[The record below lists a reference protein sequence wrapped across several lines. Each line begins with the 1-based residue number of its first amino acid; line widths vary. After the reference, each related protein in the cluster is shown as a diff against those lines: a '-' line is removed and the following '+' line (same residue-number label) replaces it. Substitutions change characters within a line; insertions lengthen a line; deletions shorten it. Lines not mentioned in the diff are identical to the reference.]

1 MEKKLSGVFPATKKN
16 GTVYYRSSITYRQKH
31 ISLGGYDTPSL
42 ASCAY
47 LEASSLVSDHT
58 FSLHDYSSACVLPF
72 HKWVS
77 LINFRDNGMYISTP
91 IYLHAKYFEY
101 LLSPEQILKFDID
114 DLFYYSTRKIMRRGR
129 HFFVTDYGMQVNIAN
144 RYGIKNYAVPNRDYR
159 FVNGD
164 SLDFRYENI
173 EILNLYHGVIK
184 KNSGKGIKYVSKI
197 HINGNYTIGTYNSDI
212 EAAIAYNKAI
222 DLLKKAGVTKN
233 FTPNYLEGLS
243 PSAYADIYTKLH
255 ISPKILN
262 YKSTTPL
269 QATNH
274 PDHRL
279 E

>member
-1 MEKKLSGVFPATKKN
+1 MGKKLPGVFAAKKKN

-42 ASCAY
+42 ASHAY
-47 LEASSLVSDHT
+47 LEASSLIHSHSL
-58 FSLHDYSSACVLPF
+58 SLHDYSSLCILPF
-72 HKWVS
+72 NKWVS

-91 IYLHAKYFEY
+91 IYLHSKYFEY

-114 DLFYYSTRKIMRRGR
+114 DLFYYSTRKIMCRGR

-144 RYGIKNYAVPNRDYR
+144 RYGIKNYAVPGRDYR

-164 SLDFRYENI
+164 FLDFRYENI
-173 EILNLYHGVIK
+173 EIFNSYHGVARK
-184 KNSGKGIKYVSKI
+184 ASGKGVKYTAKI
-197 HINGNYTIGTYNSDI
+197 HINGNYTIGTYDSDT

-222 DLLKKAGVTKN
+222 DILKKAGVVKN

-243 PSAYADIYTKLH
+243 PSAYADIYTRLPV
-255 ISPKILN
+255 SSKILN
-262 YKSTTPL
+262 YKAPG
-269 QATNH
+269 
-274 PDHRL
+274 HRL